1 MLPPKSRLLRS
12 MEHEKEHHHGKAA
25 RATGWLSPGNHNH
38 LRITRILRCLTVLGL
53 EAEAKAFFGCL
64 SEIYE
69 DEQNKTLPALSD
81 ETMLYWR
88 RAVGDAGRSE

>member
-1 MLPPKSRLLRS
+1 MLDRP
-12 MEHEKEHHHGKAA
+12 
-25 RATGWLSPGNHNH
+25 W
-38 LRITRILRCLTVLGL
+38 L

-69 DEQNKTLPALSD
+69 DEQNKTLPAISD

-88 RAVGDAGRSE
+88 EALGGAGQK